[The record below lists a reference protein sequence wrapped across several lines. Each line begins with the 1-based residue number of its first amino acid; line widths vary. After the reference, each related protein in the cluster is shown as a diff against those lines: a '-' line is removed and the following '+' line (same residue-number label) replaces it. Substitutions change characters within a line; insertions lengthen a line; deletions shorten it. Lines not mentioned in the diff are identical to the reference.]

1 MRTPHLS
8 RGAVAIALAFVV
20 LAAMIGVSALRGG
33 DGPKPSASASA
44 PRHSQ
49 PAAREAIPQPS
60 QSDSTTDVALQE
72 SVERIASTPLYASK
86 SASPRITGAATE
98 QADLYAA
105 EFVRRLLSRDYA
117 KVSRDSHLAWV
128 QAESAPTT
136 EPLVIGL
143 VPESARDRFAVWSV
157 TDTTSGPAPVPAHGD
172 WTQLASQHTIDAAQV
187 ERVHQ
192 PAVWT
197 NAVAS
202 GRITDPGVTA
212 REVSAMVTRSSLAG
226 TQRFSVAVSLNVEG
240 PPTRAAFG
248 VVGAI
253 TFTSIP
259 VGPA

>member
-1 MRTPHLS
+1 MRTPRMP
-8 RGAVAIALAFVV
+8 RGAVAISLAFVV
-20 LAAMIGVSALRGG
+20 LTATIGVVALRGD
-33 DGPKPSASASA
+33 DGHRPSASAPQHPQSA
-44 PRHSQ
+44 QRD
-49 PAAREAIPQPS
+49 AIPEPGQ
-60 QSDSTTDVALQE
+60 TEGTMDVALQE
-72 SVERIASTPLYASK
+72 GVSRIASTPLYASE
-86 SASPRITGAATE
+86 SASPRISGAATE

-128 QAESAPTT
+128 QTESALTT

-157 TDTTSGPAPVPAHGD
+157 TDATTGSAPVPAQKD
-172 WTQLASQHTIDAAQV
+172 WTQLANQRTIDVAQI
-187 ERVHQ
+187 ERAHQ
-192 PAVWT
+192 PVVWT

-212 REVSAMVTRSSLAG
+212 REVSAMVTRTSPAG

-240 PPTRAAFG
+240 PPTRAAYG
-248 VVGAI
+248 VVGVI